1 MESES
6 DVLIGVSKKKTFKIY
21 WMSLIIYIRG
31 KKRKENLSNKKIN
44 KIKRIIEETEKSH
57 QLTFS

>member
-1 MESES
+1 
-6 DVLIGVSKKKTFKIY
+6 
-21 WMSLIIYIRG
+21 MSLIIYIRG